1 MANQAKHA
9 DSKASWAKFSNS
21 MSKILTHPV
30 PFQCSGTIKLDEPL
44 TLLAKVG
51 DKVIG
56 LDFPLP
62 SEGAADTL
70 KPMIDLCEPAVFG
83 RGKENVLDPT
93 YRDALVLPTKT
104 VGLVSPSFSLI
115 PILNIV
121 EKLLL
126 TSHEQLESKKI
137 KAVFEKCNVYGKGGF
152 FGSHADTPRGEGM
165 FASLVLIL
173 PSHFSGGELILR
185 KRSPRQSGS
194 ASDTQESENSGP
206 SVDVEEYSFGCG
218 DPTQLKWVAFFSD
231 IEHEI
236 KPVADGS
243 RITVTYNLFNEEVV
257 LPIPLLTT
265 PVDTMATVPIY
276 DILVN
281 SLKDPNFLPQ
291 GHEIGIYCTNTYVIE
306 TDATAHAAISHLRGI
321 DLWVYKGL
329 KHLASEGVS
338 NITFTMNFVV
348 SPEDDED
355 IVLPAKTPLDRFED
369 WTFDEY
375 HGNIYTRQG
384 GRRVSG
390 NPHRPID
397 SDEEEDYEDH
407 YEEEE
412 AEGEAISDE
421 DNGQPKKKK
430 PTTGSLE
437 RANLKSI
444 WTLNGS
450 SRSLKMPHMQYGNE
464 YSVGYEYAS
473 IMFLINIPP
482 FDIRFN

>member
-1 MANQAKHA
+1 
-9 DSKASWAKFSNS
+9 
-21 MSKILTHPV
+21 
-30 PFQCSGTIKLDEPL
+30 
-44 TLLAKVG
+44 VG
-51 DKVIG
+51 EKVIG

-104 VGLVSPSFSLI
+104 VGLVSPSFSLN
-115 PILNIV
+115 PILDIV

-152 FGSHADTPRGEGM
+152 FGAHADTPRGEGM

-206 SVDVEEYSFGCG
+206 FIDVEEHSFGCG

-236 KPVADGS
+236 KPVTDGS

-281 SLKDPNFLPQ
+281 SLKDPNFLPE
-291 GHEIGIYCTNTYVIE
+291 GHEIGIYCTNTYIIE
-306 TDATAHAAISHLRGI
+306 KDGTAESAISHLRGI
-321 DLWVYKGL
+321 DLWVHRAL
-329 KHLASEGVS
+329 KHLASEVVS
-338 NITFTMNFVV
+338 NITYTMNFVV
-348 SPEDDED
+348 SPENDEE
-355 IVLPAKTPLDRFED
+355 IILPAKTKFSGFDSQAFERHRG
-369 WTFDEY
+369 EV
-375 HGNIYTRQG
+375 YTSYG

-390 NPHRPID
+390 NPNRPID
-397 SDEEEDYEDH
+397 IDGGPEASTSSEEFP
-407 YEEEE
+407 
-412 AEGEAISDE
+412 
-421 DNGQPKKKK
+421 N
-430 PTTGSLE
+430 
-437 RANLKSI
+437 SI
-444 WTLNGS
+444 RVLNGP
-450 SRSLKMPHMQYGNE
+450 SLSLSMIHLRYGND
-464 YSVGYEYAS
+464 YSIGYEYAS
-473 IMFLINIPP
+473 IMFLISIPP
-482 FDIRFN
+482 FGIRFDQ